1 METIIRNQ
9 ILSDIFQVVEN
20 EDGRLLLTR
29 PRFDYDMI
37 VMLCDMQGI
46 KCRGSQEQLESI
58 GFARVGS
65 ATATKVH
72 NGKVDVLSA
81 GYFRGNLLF
90 GNFYFHDI
98 VVSMEETASRLQF
111 ILPKKFFTA
120 IYVDL
125 IHQTATLSMES
136 NYVNV
141 AGIIQQMN
149 QTALED
155 LAEEGKTV

>member
-9 ILSDIFQVVEN
+9 VISDMFQVVEN

-29 PRFDYDMI
+29 PRFDYDVI
-37 VMLCDMQGI
+37 IMLCDMPGI

-58 GFARVGS
+58 GFMRVGS

-72 NGKVDVLSA
+72 DGKVDVLSA
-81 GYFRGNLLF
+81 GYFRGNLFF

-98 VVSMEETASRLQF
+98 MVSMEETASRLQF

-125 IHQTATLSMES
+125 IHQTASLSMES

-141 AGIIQQMN
+141 ASIIQQMN
-149 QTALED
+149 QAA
-155 LAEEGKTV
+155 AENMAESSETV